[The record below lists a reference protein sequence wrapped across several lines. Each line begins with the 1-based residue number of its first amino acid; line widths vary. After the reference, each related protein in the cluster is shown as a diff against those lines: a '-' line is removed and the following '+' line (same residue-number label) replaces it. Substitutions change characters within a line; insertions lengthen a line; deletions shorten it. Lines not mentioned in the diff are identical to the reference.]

1 MGPVVY
7 NGCSMAERVGYSHE
21 CCFISGHD
29 IQYAVRNE
37 CEAIVNFNDDPTASC
52 PNHHLQV
59 FGTTASK
66 VLFTFG
72 PDGINAPNQAGCDR
86 TAGQW
91 SAGQIAIEPTTCV
104 TLEDAGWV
112 NNGINDFAICTDGRG
127 TQSCSGGWC
136 AGCAN
141 DESVAGPV
149 SATAPLASSFVASKT
164 RLHSTRASGAAAAA
178 RARWST
184 RCPRDTTRRCSPS
197 ACTVK

>member
-37 CEAIVNFNDDPTASC
+37 CEAIVNFNDDPTATC

-59 FGTTASK
+59 FGGSGST

-91 SAGQIAIEPTTCV
+91 SAGQIAIEPTARV

-141 DESVAGPV
+141 DE
-149 SATAPLASSFVASKT
+149 
-164 RLHSTRASGAAAAA
+164 
-178 RARWST
+178 
-184 RCPRDTTRRCSPS
+184 
-197 ACTVK
+197 VK

>member
-1 MGPVVY
+1 MDVPEGGVQCEHFWVNGGCGGHDAGRCGVTGDGGLYAYYLDAVAWCQDDNPFCGFRMGPVVY

-37 CEAIVNFNDDPTASC
+37 CEAIVNFNDDPTSTC

-59 FGTTASK
+59 FGASGST

-91 SAGQIAIEPTTCV
+91 SAGQIAIEPTACV

-141 DESVAGPV
+141 DE
-149 SATAPLASSFVASKT
+149 
-164 RLHSTRASGAAAAA
+164 
-178 RARWST
+178 
-184 RCPRDTTRRCSPS
+184 
-197 ACTVK
+197 VK